1 MKFKVR
7 IAVIIINIV
16 AMMCGLL
23 IVSVSV
29 KDRTKLATTL
39 PLEKDK
45 YEEINALFKKYINAK
60 KSENFKELAE
70 CTNNLTEQE
79 KQEIKKENIV
89 SNKVENIHCY
99 TIDGYYENTY
109 VVFLYKEDV
118 WNDINVKVPAI
129 TRHYVC
135 EYKGKLVIYS
145 GIVNNSKK
153 TAKIN
158 EYIQLTKENPDVVK
172 LVKDA
177 EEATKQLT
185 KTNEAFKKLYDQYNQ
200 SANNQDDPAASNA
213 PATSNAPSATPVPSF
228 SADPSDAI
236 G

>member
-45 YEEINALFKKYINAK
+45 YEEINTLFKKYVNAK

-89 SNKVENIHCY
+89 SNKVQNIHCY

-109 VVFLYKEDV
+109 VVFLYKEDKWKKRDGV
-118 WNDINVKVPAI
+118 VLYIDQL
-129 TRHYVC
+129 YVC
-135 EYKGKLVIYS
+135 EYNGRLLI
-145 GIVNNSKK
+145 
-153 TAKIN
+153 
-158 EYIQLTKENPDVVK
+158 
-172 LVKDA
+172 
-177 EEATKQLT
+177 
-185 KTNEAFKKLYDQYNQ
+185 
-200 SANNQDDPAASNA
+200 
-213 PATSNAPSATPVPSF
+213 
-228 SADPSDAI
+228 
-236 G
+236 